1 MRDEYRVQLAVVGEL
16 LSAMAEHVGQ
26 AMREASRGLLS
37 ADRAAA
43 DGVLA
48 DHAEVGALRSQ
59 VEERTYEVLALQAPV
74 ASDLRVVLTA
84 QHVAADME
92 RMGNLARHVAR
103 AALRRYPENAVVP
116 ELTEVFAQMSD
127 IAVRMA
133 DKMHTVVAERD
144 ATRAAELDRDDD
156 ELDALHRRMFAIM
169 FAPDWTHGAEAA
181 VDAALLG
188 RYYERY
194 ADHAVNAAAQVI
206 YLVTG
211 EVAAP

>member
-1 MRDEYRVQLAVVGEL
+1 MRDEYRAQLALVSEL
-16 LSAMAEHVGQ
+16 LSAMAETVGR
-26 AMREASRGLLS
+26 AMREATRGLLS

-43 DGVLA
+43 EGVVA
-48 DHAEVGALRSQ
+48 DHPEVGVLRSQ
-59 VEERTYEVLALQAPV
+59 VEERTYELLALQAPV
-74 ASDLRVVLTA
+74 AADLRVVLTA
-84 QHVAADME
+84 QQLASDLE

-103 AALRRYPENAVVP
+103 AALRRFPDHAVVP
-116 ELTEVFAQMSD
+116 ELTEVFATMAD

-133 DKMHTVVAERD
+133 DKMHAVIAERD
-144 ATRAAELDRDDD
+144 AERAAELDRDDD
-156 ELDALHRRMFAIM
+156 ELDALHSRMFAIM
-169 FAPDWTHGAEAA
+169 FAPEWSHGAEAA

-211 EVAAP
+211 EVATP